1 MVDREHDGLVRATRV
16 TTTSSE
22 AFCIDR
28 ESTYL
33 VENRTPH
40 DIQIDRDAQRLIV
53 PGLATR
59 RMSGIRLHVFESELI
74 PLRQRHQLRVTRHH
88 ETPVWSTLF
97 GLAALFALMALP
109 IMMIVRFLQ
118 DGTFL
123 RSLTAVLLGATLVI
137 GLSAISAWFIAEH
150 RRTRQRELDE
160 RADGDVAHGSSALLE
175 PDTGMGRRIWNF
187 AVLLVMITV
196 GVLLPATWIYFGT
209 ELHEIVSFEN
219 GLSIGEGSAAEATW
233 RSIQITYVAVLVTLP
248 AMLYFL
254 FDRVHINGLIHQWS
268 RDIFRLDRR
277 VETLADMQARY
288 GHKLAEATRQSP
300 SSTRLVGSKRSPI
313 IVATL
318 LFSVGWTLLIL
329 PTGSRDT
336 TAEATSEVSEV
347 AAGRAEQAARDVAQ
361 TNDREEQAAAAGEAA
376 EAADLAQGAAE
387 QVTAGILEEPLSDS
401 SGADATSDAGSP
413 VSGSGP
419 TTTVDLA
426 EQAQADANEARAAAT
441 AAQVATQS
449 TGSGTFEIF
458 DPEPSAATAAFLGA
472 YFFSLFAA
480 LRGYSRRDLRPKL
493 YVAMAA
499 RVALTA
505 SIAFLIV
512 VVTPWGEA
520 PPTIALAFLAG
531 VTPLPIISAVVFAP
545 FKTLA
550 HRAKSKQPE
559 ADHPNGMTSQVESAL
574 SNRRPLTVLDHIDLF
589 EEARLEG
596 EGITDVEALA
606 HGEIVD
612 LLVATRT
619 PAGRLVDWVDQAL
632 LIIHIEQPST
642 AGGVD
647 GRLGELRK
655 LGLRTATDL
664 VNASINTT
672 VGPPTGTT
680 SQGGELAATF
690 GSEFKLAL
698 IVDSIKAEP
707 NYVFVDWW
715 RKSPLGKP
723 TDDVKLVLGADGCLH
738 DRPPMDQGGRCGS
751 VLGDNDSPSGNGH
764 RDEAPTSSR
773 SPRRPRRPI
782 PTDSSTRDRIA

>member
-1 MVDREHDGLVRATRV
+1 
-16 TTTSSE
+16 
-22 AFCIDR
+22 
-28 ESTYL
+28 
-33 VENRTPH
+33 
-40 DIQIDRDAQRLIV
+40 
-53 PGLATR
+53 
-59 RMSGIRLHVFESELI
+59 MSHRC
-74 PLRQRHQLRVTRHH
+74 
-88 ETPVWSTLF
+88 
-97 GLAALFALMALP
+97 
-109 IMMIVRFLQ
+109 
-118 DGTFL
+118 
-123 RSLTAVLLGATLVI
+123 RS
-137 GLSAISAWFIAEH
+137 
-150 RRTRQRELDE
+150 
-160 RADGDVAHGSSALLE
+160 
-175 PDTGMGRRIWNF
+175 
-187 AVLLVMITV
+187 
-196 GVLLPATWIYFGT
+196 
-209 ELHEIVSFEN
+209 
-219 GLSIGEGSAAEATW
+219 
-233 RSIQITYVAVLVTLP
+233 
-248 AMLYFL
+248 
-254 FDRVHINGLIHQWS
+254 
-268 RDIFRLDRR
+268 
-277 VETLADMQARY
+277 
-288 GHKLAEATRQSP
+288 
-300 SSTRLVGSKRSPI
+300 
-313 IVATL
+313 
-318 LFSVGWTLLIL
+318 
-329 PTGSRDT
+329 
-336 TAEATSEVSEV
+336 
-347 AAGRAEQAARDVAQ
+347 
-361 TNDREEQAAAAGEAA
+361 
-376 EAADLAQGAAE
+376 
-387 QVTAGILEEPLSDS
+387 
-401 SGADATSDAGSP
+401 
-413 VSGSGP
+413 
-419 TTTVDLA
+419 
-426 EQAQADANEARAAAT
+426 
-441 AAQVATQS
+441 
-449 TGSGTFEIF
+449 
-458 DPEPSAATAAFLGA
+458 
-472 YFFSLFAA
+472 
-480 LRGYSRRDLRPKL
+480 SRRL
-493 YVAMAA
+493 Y
-499 RVALTA
+499 R
-505 SIAFLIV
+505 
-512 VVTPWGEA
+512 
-520 PPTIALAFLAG
+520 
-531 VTPLPIISAVVFAP
+531 P

-782 PTDSSTRDRIA
+782 PTDSSTRSDRLSKAAPSLLVAPPSGRPLSTTVVRTVADVCFAGMASAWSVALPHGAHRCVGRRTANAVSRRRAASARLPSQPPRTPRQNVAG

>member
-1 MVDREHDGLVRATRV
+1 MPSPVTLAALELCPSICASRQTGGRQPLTRLHRFESAGPGNWPNEHLLVGRTAHDRMVDREHDGLVRATRV

-329 PTGSRDT
+329 PTGSRRHNRRGHFRGVRGRRR
-336 TAEATSEVSEV
+336 ARG
-347 AAGRAEQAARDVAQ
+347 AGGARRRANERS
-361 TNDREEQAAAAGEAA
+361 RG
-376 EAADLAQGAAE
+376 
-387 QVTAGILEEPLSDS
+387 
-401 SGADATSDAGSP
+401 AGS
-413 VSGSGP
+413 GCG
-419 TTTVDLA
+419 
-426 EQAQADANEARAAAT
+426 
-441 AAQVATQS
+441 
-449 TGSGTFEIF
+449 
-458 DPEPSAATAAFLGA
+458 
-472 YFFSLFAA
+472 
-480 LRGYSRRDLRPKL
+480 RGRGSRRPC
-493 YVAMAA
+493 
-499 RVALTA
+499 T
-505 SIAFLIV
+505 
-512 VVTPWGEA
+512 
-520 PPTIALAFLAG
+520 
-531 VTPLPIISAVVFAP
+531 
-545 FKTLA
+545 
-550 HRAKSKQPE
+550 
-559 ADHPNGMTSQVESAL
+559 
-574 SNRRPLTVLDHIDLF
+574 
-589 EEARLEG
+589 
-596 EGITDVEALA
+596 
-606 HGEIVD
+606 
-612 LLVATRT
+612 
-619 PAGRLVDWVDQAL
+619 
-632 LIIHIEQPST
+632 
-642 AGGVD
+642 
-647 GRLGELRK
+647 
-655 LGLRTATDL
+655 
-664 VNASINTT
+664 
-672 VGPPTGTT
+672 
-680 SQGGELAATF
+680 
-690 GSEFKLAL
+690 
-698 IVDSIKAEP
+698 
-707 NYVFVDWW
+707 
-715 RKSPLGKP
+715 
-723 TDDVKLVLGADGCLH
+723 
-738 DRPPMDQGGRCGS
+738 GRCGAS
-751 VLGDNDSPSGNGH
+751 DRRHPRGTIERQLGC
-764 RDEAPTSSR
+764 RCDE
-773 SPRRPRRPI
+773 
-782 PTDSSTRDRIA
+782 

>member
-1 MVDREHDGLVRATRV
+1 MARRVHDGRVTATRV
-16 TTTSSE
+16 ATTSPE

-33 VENRTPH
+33 VENRTPY

-59 RMSGIRLHVFESELI
+59 RMSGVRLQVFESELV

-88 ETPVWSTLF
+88 TTSMWGTLF
-97 GLAALFALMALP
+97 GLAAFFALMALP

-123 RSLTAVLLGATLVI
+123 RSLTGVLLGATLLL
-137 GLSAISAWFIAEH
+137 GLLAISAWFIAEH
-150 RRTRQRELDE
+150 RGTRQRDLDE

-209 ELHEIVSFEN
+209 ELHKIVSFED
-219 GLSIGEGSAAEATW
+219 GLSVGAANAAEATW

-318 LFSVGWTLLIL
+318 LFAVGWTLLIL
-329 PTGSRDT
+329 PTRSRDT
-336 TAEATSEVSEV
+336 SAEATTAVAEV
-347 AAGRAEQAARDVAQ
+347 AAERAEQAARQSAQ
-361 TNDREEQAAAAGEAA
+361 TNDRQEQAEAAGAAA

-387 QVTAGILEEPLSDS
+387 QVTGGILDEPSSDS
-401 SGADATSDAGSP
+401 SGGVAATPDAGSP
-413 VSGSGP
+413 VGESGP

-426 EQAQADANEARAAAT
+426 EQAQADASEARAAAT
-441 AAQVATQS
+441 TAQVATQS
-449 TGSGTFEIF
+449 KGSGTFQIF

-480 LRGYSRRDLRPKL
+480 LRGFSRRDLRPKL

-520 PPTIALAFLAG
+520 PPMIALAFLAG

-545 FKTLA
+545 LKTLA
-550 HRAKSKQPE
+550 HRAKSEQPA
-559 ADHPNGMTSQVESAL
+559 ADHQDRMTSQVESAL

-596 EGITDVEALA
+596 EGITDTEALA

-642 AGGVD
+642 AGDGD
-647 GRLGELRK
+647 GRLGALRN

-664 VNASINTT
+664 VNASTKAT
-672 VGPPTGTT
+672 VGRAAGSTD
-680 SQGGELAATF
+680 QAGELAAIL
-690 GSEFKLAL
+690 GGESKLAL

-707 NYVFVDWW
+707 NYAFVDWW
-715 RKSPLGKP
+715 KKSPLGKP
-723 TDDVKLVLGADGCLH
+723 TADVKLVLGADGCLH
-738 DRPPMDQGGRCGS
+738 DRPPMDEGGRCAS
-751 VLGDNDSPSGNGH
+751 FLGDTESSSGNGH
-764 RDEAPTSSR
+764 RAASAQGSR
-773 SPRRPRRPI
+773 
-782 PTDSSTRDRIA
+782 